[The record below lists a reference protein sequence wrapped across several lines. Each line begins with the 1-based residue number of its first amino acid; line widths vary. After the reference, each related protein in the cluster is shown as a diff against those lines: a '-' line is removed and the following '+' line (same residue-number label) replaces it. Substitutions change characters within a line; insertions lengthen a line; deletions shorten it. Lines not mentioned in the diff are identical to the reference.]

1 MAKKKFQSY
10 QEYVEKRNNSE
21 IETIKSEVN
30 FEQRLIDNGFN
41 IQGYKFLYDA
51 SVYLIEKDGIT
62 LEARHTR
69 INRKN
74 MLDAQLKWVVDCFE
88 MKKKL
93 LQEQK

>member
-1 MAKKKFQSY
+1 MGKKKFKPYEEFVRQRTDG
-10 QEYVEKRNNSE
+10 ELEPIRSE
-21 IETIKSEVN
+21 IN
-30 FEQRLIDNGFN
+30 FEQGLINNGFS

-51 SVYLIEKDGIT
+51 SVYFIEKDGIT

-74 MLDAQLKWVVDCFE
+74 IIDAQIKWVLDCFE

-93 LQEQK
+93 VGD